1 MDDIAA
7 WATRGLRGNR
17 DSDED
22 ESDAAAAPND
32 AALGQT
38 IGGPTENSTEAPL
51 TANEMRAQR
60 LQRMEEA
67 AKAAAAQEAPEP
79 MDIDSSASPPPP
91 RAPPRA
97 AVVPVAAVAAPE
109 ATKKKR
115 KSEGPADASR
125 KLQRKKELLLR
136 KILQISLAASSTTA
150 DSSVTVLDTGSP
162 EISVQSMGEIL
173 ATRLSLEASDLAAPA
188 AKSVLSYLGQ
198 AHRKAAEELK
208 TVMQSKAAD
217 GQAEIVALL
226 QEIQRQTVNYA
237 ATCLM
242 EPDLFPTAAA
252 SVLQLAKSLTNTVTE
267 LSASIT
273 FGVNG
278 PASSFYYCLVEE
290 LQQQDAGALQRLVAE
305 LTTHFITQLAKVDN
319 VLDETGVDGGAM
331 VVASALAHMS
341 MHKKAAEALTKMDT
355 FLLPAPGTAAASER
369 VTPPMPAGGNRLLQQ
384 FMAGL
389 SPPYLRRSGPGLEK
403 NTLLGLCLRVGIPK
417 NNPAFQPTTILRQ
430 SLPAVESATSS
441 QRQQLKIYH
450 ETCHQLIG
458 NLIKAGAASRNT
470 VLTWFRDALLVNV
483 GATAT
488 RPDPSKVS
496 SPSLLLNVSVSL
508 LRLADPFVQSPTKHA
523 LIDPGYVSSESAH
536 GGVFTLTE
544 DLPRLGEN
552 VATDDMDTYKPKN
565 GFIPEMAFLTAR
577 SLHLGLAAL
586 LSQQDSLLRQIGHMH
601 YVISNRGGDLASDPH
616 FGMYVARQ
624 RSQEVAL
631 YQEDMVERSL
641 QFCNLMAKVMFDM
654 SDDALRTMP
663 EHFVNDI
670 CDILTMIAKRKP
682 KLLRVVD
689 FRYIF
694 KVVVK
699 LLSPT
704 YASVRVVGID
714 YGWLLLAMIGI

>member
-17 DSDED
+17 ESDEG
-22 ESDAAAAPND
+22 ESDDAAPHE
-32 AALGQT
+32 GQT
-38 IGGPTENSTEAPL
+38 MGGTTESIPEVAAPL
-51 TANEMRAQR
+51 TANELRAQR

-67 AKAAAAQEAPEP
+67 AASAAQQAPEP
-79 MDIDSSASPPPP
+79 MDIDSAEKAPPQ
-91 RAPPRA
+91 RAPPPRA
-97 AVVPVAAVAAPE
+97 AVVAPPE

-150 DSSVTVLDTGSP
+150 DSSVTVLDTGSL
-162 EISVQSMGEIL
+162 EITVQSMGEIL
-173 ATRLSLEASDLAAPA
+173 ATRLSLDASALPPTG
-188 AKSVLSYLGQ
+188 KSMLLLSYLGQ

-208 TVMQSKAAD
+208 TVIQSKMVD

-242 EPDLFPTAAA
+242 EPDLFPTAAD

-290 LQQQDAGALQRLVAE
+290 LQQQDAGALERMGAE
-305 LTTHFITQLAKVDN
+305 LTKHFSSQLAKVDN
-319 VLDETGVDGGAM
+319 ILDETGVEGGAL
-331 VVASALAHMS
+331 VIVSALAHMS
-341 MHKKAAEALTKMDT
+341 MHKKMAEALTKVDM
-355 FLLPAPGTAAASER
+355 FLLPAPGSAAASER
-369 VTPPMPAGGNRLLQQ
+369 VTPPVPVGGNRLLQQ

-389 SPPYLRRSGPGLEK
+389 SPPYLKRSGPGLEK

-458 NLIKAGAASRNT
+458 NLIKAGATSRNT

-496 SPSLLLNVSVSL
+496 SPSLLLNLSVSL

-523 LIDPGYVSSESAH
+523 LIDPGYVSSDSSH
-536 GGVFTLTE
+536 GGVFTLTGE
-544 DLPRLGEN
+544 DVVPRLGEN
-552 VATDDMDTYKPKN
+552 VAADAMDTYKPKN

-586 LSQQDSLLRQIGHMH
+586 LAQQDSLLRQIGHMH
-601 YVISNRGGDLASDPH
+601 YVISNRGGDLASDAH

-624 RSQEVAL
+624 RGQEVAL

-654 SDDALRTMP
+654 PDDALKTMP

-704 YASVRVVGID
+704 YASVRVVGTAYFCD
-714 YGWLLLAMIGI
+714 SCRR